1 MKFIYIFIILC
12 LVACAPTKKIA
23 DNNAPVSQEIVPE
36 RISPLVP
43 VIETKTH
50 GFSMDRLSV
59 FDKYLNTEIEAN
71 RIPGAVLMIS
81 QNGEEVYHKSYGEK
95 EKASGI
101 PMPKNELFYIQS
113 MTKPIISIA
122 FMMLYEEGH
131 FHLND
136 PVNKYLPQFADLKVA
151 TEINGDH
158 KVVDAESDITISQL
172 LSHTAGLSHGLG
184 SSDLDKK
191 YLQALYF
198 QQHADIE
205 ARVNVLPNLPLVGQ
219 PGKQWYYSASPDVIS
234 LLIEKFSGMSTAE
247 FLQQR
252 IFGPLEMNDTG
263 YNIAAGSESRK
274 AVLYNTNPD
283 MTLAKSE
290 RQSPA
295 NGHTIFGGTHGL
307 FSSASDYMKFC
318 QMLLNNGQANGHQF
332 IGRKTLQL
340 MTTNHLS
347 DDITYEAGQGF
358 GLGFGIITDLAK
370 SKALASEGTYA
381 WGGAFNTYFFIDPEE
396 NLAAVLMMQFN
407 PYTNHY
413 ADKLRQFVY
422 QALVD

>member
-1 MKFIYIFIILC
+1 MSDAGTTTNQEA
-12 LVACAPTKKIA
+12 VTKKIA
-23 DNNAPVSQEIVPE
+23 
-36 RISPLVP
+36 PLVQIVEP
-43 VIETKTH
+43 AAH
-50 GFSMDRLSV
+50 GFSMERLAS
-59 FDKYLNTEIEAN
+59 FDNYLNSEISAN

-81 QNGEEVYHKSYGEK
+81 QHGEEVYSKSYGEK
-95 EKASGI
+95 EKASGVAM
-101 PMPKNELFYIQS
+101 PMDELFYIQS
-113 MTKPIISIA
+113 MTKPIVSIA

-136 PVNKYLPQFADLKVA
+136 PVKKYLPQFDNLKVA
-151 TEINGDH
+151 TEHNGDM
-158 KVVDAESDITISQL
+158 KLVDAESDITITQL

-184 SSDLDKK
+184 PSDLDKK
-191 YLQALYF
+191 YMQALYF
-198 QQHADIE
+198 QQHDDIE
-205 ARVNVLPNLPLVGQ
+205 ARVNVLPQLPLVGQ

-234 LLIEKFSGMSTAE
+234 LLIEKFSGMTTAD

-252 IFGPLEMNDTG
+252 IFDRLEMNDTG
-263 YNIAAGSESRK
+263 YNITAGSESRK

-283 MTLAKSE
+283 MTLAKAE

-307 FSSASDYMKFC
+307 YSTASDYMKFC
-318 QMLLNNGQANGHQF
+318 QMLLNEGKANGHQL
-332 IGRKTLQL
+332 IGRKTLEL

-347 DDITYEAGQGF
+347 EDITYDAGQGF
-358 GLGFGIITDLAK
+358 GLGFGIIIDLAK

-381 WGGAFNTYFFIDPEE
+381 WGGAFNTYFFVDPEE
-396 NLAAVLMMQFN
+396 DLAAVMMMQFN